1 MNYVGWLLT
10 IHLLGAA
17 LWVGGIGFLLL
28 ILRPSVAVLEPSARL
43 ALHAQVF
50 ARFFRMLW
58 HVVPLVLATGYA
70 VLFGFYGGFKGVSWP
85 VHLMHLTGLMMTL
98 LFLIIFF
105 VPFRALRL
113 AAADANLAVGVA
125 AMARLRML
133 ASINLAL
140 GIVTLAAAAFAA

>member
-1 MNYVGWLLT
+1 MNFVGWLLT

-28 ILRPSVAVLEPSARL
+28 ILRPSVAVLEPRDRL

-58 HVVPLVLATGYA
+58 HVVPLVLATGYI
-70 VLFGFYGGFKGVSWP
+70 VLLGFYGGFKGVGWP
-85 VHLMHLTGLMMTL
+85 VHLMHFTGLMMAL
-98 LFLIIFF
+98 LFLVIFF

-113 AAADANLAVGVA
+113 AAAAGDLAAGAA

-140 GIVTLAAAAFAA
+140 GVVTLAAAAFAA